1 MVNGTMIFVTG
12 KDIYHVIDK
21 STVRHGRES
30 TKVIS
35 FRISLVAT
43 ESIYIRM
50 GQVSKGSG
58 SMMSP
63 EMVTGP
69 FSIQMEVS
77 FMVSAP
83 FNTQR
88 TNLLRLMDFP

>member
-1 MVNGTMIFVTG
+1 M
-12 KDIYHVIDK
+12 
-21 STVRHGRES
+21 E
-30 TKVIS
+30 
-35 FRISLVAT
+35 T
-43 ESIYIRM
+43 ESIHIRM

-69 FSIQMEVS
+69 LSIQMEVS

-83 FNTQR
+83 FNTQYR
-88 TNLLRLMDFP
+88 SSSVKVLSRGCE